1 MLYKGFALMYFKT
14 SLLESLF
21 DTQSHVVSKIHRD
34 CVTDHF
40 IPIIDLIIDEE
51 KVIWEG
57 LYSSHLSDSHTTI

>member
-1 MLYKGFALMYFKT
+1 MLYKRFALMYFKT

-21 DTQSHVVSKIHRD
+21 DTQSYVVSKIHRD

-40 IPIIDLIIDEE
+40 IPIVDLIIDEE

-57 LYSSHLSDSHTTI
+57 LYTSNLSDSHTTI